1 MIGKHSMEFSGY
13 FEQEHSGVKCHV
25 GMVHIQLAGEDSK
38 PLRRMEHGEESGRDS
53 LLFSQEKTS

>member
-1 MIGKHSMEFSGY
+1 MEFSGY